1 MKNSIPRYTFYKYKY
16 GSELLVDV
24 VELKYVKKFLAKS
37 AVHTLN
43 YYDITFIT
51 EGKGAFSVD
60 NQTYEAIP
68 RDVLFSKPG
77 EIRNWD
83 THHITNGYAL
93 IFEEEFLSFLFKDS
107 LFVQHLSFFQIE
119 RCCTNKESLK
129 RKDKNYL
136 FVQHLSF
143 FQIESSSSLLHLSD
157 ELYTRILETLH
168 DIKMEIDSY
177 QQGDVHVL
185 RALLYEVLM
194 LLDRAYL
201 KMTSIEEGRSREVS
215 NNHVSKFMNLVATHA
230 KEQHSVQYYADKLCI
245 TPNYLNEMITST
257 MGFSAKQY
265 IQGKVMEE
273 AKRLL
278 VYTDFPIAD
287 IAFELCFSTV
297 SYFIRSFRQHTG
309 ETPLLYRKV
318 HKP

>member
-1 MKNSIPRYTFYKYKY
+1 M
-16 GSELLVDV
+16 VDV

-107 LFVQHLSFFQIE
+107 
-119 RCCTNKESLK
+119 
-129 RKDKNYL
+129 L

-230 KEQHSVQYYADKLCI
+230 KEQHSFQYYADKLCI

-257 MGFSAKQY
+257 MGISAKQY
-265 IQGKVMEE
+265 IQSKVMEE

-309 ETPLLYRKV
+309 ETPLLYRKA

>member
-1 MKNSIPRYTFYKYKY
+1 MKNSIPRYTFYKHKY

-37 AVHTLN
+37 TVHTLN

-68 RDVLFSKPG
+68 CDVLFSKPG

-107 LFVQHLSFFQIE
+107 
-119 RCCTNKESLK
+119 
-129 RKDKNYL
+129 L

-194 LLDRAYL
+194 LLDREY
-201 KMTSIEEGRSREVS
+201 KKVNMEEETTSKEVG
-215 NNHVSKFMNLVATHA
+215 NIHIDKFMKLVESHL

-245 TPNYLNEMITST
+245 TPNYLNEIVTST
-257 MGFSAKQY
+257 KGISAKQY
-265 IQGKVMEE
+265 IRNKVMDE

-278 VYTDFPIAD
+278 TYTDFPISD
-287 IAFELCFSTV
+287 IAFELHFSTV
-297 SYFIRSFRQHTG
+297 SYFIRSFRQYTG
-309 ETPLLYRKV
+309 TTPLLYRRT

>member
-1 MKNSIPRYTFYKYKY
+1 MKNSIPRYTFYKHKY

-37 AVHTLN
+37 TVHTLN

-51 EGKGAFSVD
+51 EGKGAFAVD
-60 NQTYEAIP
+60 NQSYEAIP
-68 RDVLFSKPG
+68 CDVLFSKPG

-83 THHITNGYAL
+83 THHIINGYAL
-93 IFEEEFLSFLFKDS
+93 IFEEEFLSSLFKDS
-107 LFVQHLSFFQIE
+107 LFV
-119 RCCTNKESLK
+119 R
-129 RKDKNYL
+129 
-136 FVQHLSF
+136 HLSF
-143 FQIESSSSLLHLSD
+143 FQIESFSSRLHLPD
-157 ELYTRILETLH
+157 ELCTRILETLH

-194 LLDRAYL
+194 LLDRAY
-201 KMTSIEEGRSREVS
+201 
-215 NNHVSKFMNLVATHA
+215 THA

-257 MGFSAKQY
+257 MGLSAKQY

-309 ETPLLYRKV
+309 ETPLLYRKA

>member
-1 MKNSIPRYTFYKYKY
+1 MKNSIPRYTFYKHKY

-24 VELKYVKKFLAKS
+24 VELEYVKKFLAKS
-37 AVHTLN
+37 TVHTLN

-51 EGKGAFSVD
+51 EGKGAFAVD

-68 RDVLFSKPG
+68 CDVLFSKPG

-83 THHITNGYAL
+83 THHIINGYAL
-93 IFEEEFLSFLFKDS
+93 IFEEEFLSSLFKDS
-107 LFVQHLSFFQIE
+107 LFV
-119 RCCTNKESLK
+119 R
-129 RKDKNYL
+129 
-136 FVQHLSF
+136 HLSF
-143 FQIESSSSLLHLSD
+143 FQIESFSSRLHLSD

-201 KMTSIEEGRSREVS
+201 KMTSMEEGRSREVF

-230 KEQHSVQYYADKLCI
+230 KE
-245 TPNYLNEMITST
+245 
-257 MGFSAKQY
+257 
-265 IQGKVMEE
+265 
-273 AKRLL
+273 
-278 VYTDFPIAD
+278 
-287 IAFELCFSTV
+287 
-297 SYFIRSFRQHTG
+297 
-309 ETPLLYRKV
+309 
-318 HKP
+318 